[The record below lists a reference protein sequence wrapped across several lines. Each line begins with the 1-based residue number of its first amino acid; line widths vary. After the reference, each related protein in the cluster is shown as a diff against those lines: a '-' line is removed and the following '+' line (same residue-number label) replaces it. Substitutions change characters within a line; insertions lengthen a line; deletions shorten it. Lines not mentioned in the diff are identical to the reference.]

1 MPQYAY
7 FSMFLY
13 LTCCYKMYIIRTV
26 QLLFS
31 LQKLCT
37 DLDQLNRILEVLGS
51 PSQEDLQCI
60 MNEKVQYY
68 GLVCMCFL
76 RYDFIF
82 VTVLQCL
89 FKYS

>member
-13 LTCCYKMYIIRTV
+13 LTCYKMYIIRTV

-68 GLVCMCFL
+68 TLVCMCFL